1 MFQPGAAR
9 SGTARTIGT
18 IDVGRDQRSR
28 EDLFRRTGSEHARPA
43 ARTGLAGRR
52 EAASLAP

>member
-9 SGTARTIGT
+9 TGTRA
-18 IDVGRDQRSR
+18 VHPGRDQRSR
-28 EDLFRRTGSEHARPA
+28 ENLFRHTGSEHYDPA
-43 ARTGLAGRR
+43 TRTGLAGRR